1 MTKLLLFFSLLPVFA
16 FSQTDTLQK
25 NSNGQYE
32 ISEVV
37 SVDNTSADDLYS
49 RAKKFVAINFKS
61 GKAVTQLNDDN
72 SKTVVGKGVATMKIK
87 ISIGSPVYQPMDYTF
102 TIQCKDNRYKYVISD
117 FLFYNT
123 GDLKTTKALED
134 ESYWL
139 KNKRAEKMW
148 LDIKEQT
155 TEQMNSLISLLK
167 KSMTENNN
175 W

>member
-1 MTKLLLFFSLLPVFA
+1 MSKLFLLFSLLPIFA
-16 FSQTDTLQK
+16 FSQTDSLQK

-32 ISEVV
+32 ISEIVN
-37 SVDNTSADDLYS
+37 VDSSSKDDLYS

-72 SKTVVGKGVATMKIK
+72 SKTVVGKGVETMKIK

-102 TIQCKDNRYKYVISD
+102 TILCKDNRYKYVISD

-123 GDLKTTKALED
+123 GDLNTTKALED

-139 KNKRAEKMW
+139 KNKQSKKMW
-148 LDIKEQT
+148 LDIKHQT
-155 TEQMNSLISLLK
+155 TKQMNSLIALLK
-167 KSMTENNN
+167 KSMTEDNN